1 MRSFESQSRWV
12 GSLLAVATK
21 LKLSIASMPGQKTLE
36 ESEAVSDDGEKLKV
50 RWMRV
55 ETAVRLDHVT
65 HLPSGTET
73 EMRVPKVRGSNFN
86 ANLDSAFLLAHH
98 HQRFIK
104 TPAFSHP
111 DRLLDV
117 HHSYL
122 ESCTA
127 HRRRSPP
134 TTTEGKTYPFA
145 QWRRT
150 KKSRSQ
156 SLAPATLTTLA
167 TQNAD
172 ASNTAATN
180 AAASGAD
187 GNAMT
192 DEDAEIE
199 AMKQRVAE
207 MEAEAA
213 KLRELQQAA
222 GEAGGAG
229 LHPTEEEREEVDSRS
244 IYVGNVD
251 YGATPEEVQQHFQSC
266 GTINRVT
273 ILCDK
278 FTGHPKG

>member
-65 HLPSGTET
+65 HLPSGTENGN
-73 EMRVPKVRGSNFN
+73 ESPKVRGSNFN
-86 ANLDSAFLLAHH
+86 ANLNSAFLLAHH

-104 TPAFSHP
+104 TPAYSHP

-127 HRRRSPP
+127 HRRRSPRLH
-134 TTTEGKTYPFA
+134 
-145 QWRRT
+145 RRKDILIRT
-150 KKSRSQ
+150 MASHEEV
-156 SLAPATLTTLA
+156 SLSEPGTSDLNHTRNAD
-167 TQNAD
+167 AD